1 MDNELSHKRMKK
13 ILITKKYAWL
23 LLVIAAAI
31 CCIYASL
38 LLPSWISWQ
47 EKNFTSESGIE
58 CLLEKRRVKLYDES
72 GKNFWSSGKEL
83 KVQDA
88 FITDIDRNGDE
99 ELILLLWKR
108 GRFGNERPF
117 WINGDEISYSQHIFI
132 YNISENKEVTS
143 KWFASDIGR
152 LVTRMKLV
160 DRDNTI
166 ILTEDRKDENTLWV
180 WSSFGL
186 RNIDNEVK
194 FAAFGDNIIHKTI
207 YEYAYN
213 YKDGNFDFL
222 YEPFAD
228 EIENA
233 DIASIQAETVL
244 VDKMAAVS
252 GYPQFGSPIAV
263 GDAIKKAGFD
273 IAVCGNNHALDKGIY
288 GINVTTSF
296 YKKNDILCVGI
307 QNSEDTKYRPY
318 EIITRNGIKFAIFSY
333 TYGTNG
339 MDASDK
345 YPNAVHYIP
354 RTEEEKKKCTSDIEK
369 AKQEADFIVV
379 YAHWGDEYTKSISDA
394 QREFAYLL
402 CDAGVDVIIG
412 THPHVLQYMQTLERE
427 DGGETLVYYSLGNF
441 RADQKQDEATMIGG
455 EAYFIVEHTFDG
467 VKIKE
472 YELKEIDSVV
482 HKQ

>member
-1 MDNELSHKRMKK
+1 MKK
-13 ILITKKYAWL
+13 VLISKKSAWL

-31 CCIYASL
+31 CCIYVAL
-38 LLPSWISWQ
+38 LLPSWIQWQ
-47 EKNFTSESGIE
+47 EKSFKCFTEDSFIE
-58 CLLEKRRVKLYDES
+58 CRLSKKQVRLFDS
-72 GKNFWSSGKEL
+72 DGNNFWTSGKEL

-88 FITDIDRNGDE
+88 FITDIDRDGQK

-117 WINGDEISYSQHIFI
+117 WVTGDEISYSQHIFI
-132 YNISENKEVTS
+132 YNITEEKEVTS

-186 RNIDNEVK
+186 KNIENEVK

-207 YEYAYN
+207 YEYANHYN
-213 YKDGNFDFL
+213 NGNFDFL
-222 YEPFAD
+222 YEPFLE
-228 EIENA
+228 EIQNA

-244 VDKMAAVS
+244 VKKESAVS

-263 GDAIKKAGFD
+263 GEAIKKAGFD
-273 IAVCGNNHALDKGIY
+273 VAVCGNNHALDKGIY
-288 GINVTTSF
+288 GIDVTTSF
-296 YKKNDILCVGI
+296 YRDNEITCVGI
-307 QNSEDTKYRPY
+307 QNSLDEEYRPY
-318 EIITRNGIKFAIFSY
+318 EVISKNGIKFALFSY

-339 MDASDK
+339 MDASEK
-345 YPNAVHYIP
+345 YPYAVHYIP
-354 RTEEEKKKCTSDIEK
+354 KTDDEKLKCLADIED
-369 AKQEADFIVV
+369 AKKEADFIVV
-379 YAHWGDEYTKSISDA
+379 YAHWGDEYTKSISDY

-427 DGGETLVYYSLGNF
+427 DGGETLVYYSIGNF
-441 RADQKQDEATMIGG
+441 RADQKQDEATRIGG
-455 EAYFIVEHTFDG
+455 EAYFVVEHTFNG
-467 VKIKE
+467 VRIKE

-482 HKQ
+482 HRQ